1 MAIEPVTGNSTKQ
14 PVIGRPFLPGQSGNP
29 SGRPKGLPQ
38 LAHELLARTKQGR
51 EVMDWYLGIWR
62 GAKSPLGHRP
72 TDEQRMAAGQ
82 WITERIWGKPQVA
95 IDVSAPSVIVV
106 TA

>member
-1 MAIEPVTGNSTKQ
+1 MAIEPLERSLTANHAPNGQ
-14 PVIGRPFLPGQSGNP
+14 FLPGNQAAV
-29 SGRPKGLPQ
+29 GRPKGLPQ
-38 LAHELLARTKQGR
+38 LAHELLGRTKQGR